1 MRDQLKLDIKIC
13 LVKNGYP
20 PQYTP
25 EVFRE
30 VMDQVENFKENET
43 FGIRKLENIEDDRD
57 VRNLIYQ
64 RIQVDMTIS
73 DAALQREAM
82 ELYGERYPDMS
93 LNEWRHVIGTYT
105 QMVRESTKPK
115 AKEISMQQ
123 YGMAA
128 EPDVEE

>member
-1 MRDQLKLDIKIC
+1 MRDDLKKKIKIC

-30 VMDQVENFKENET
+30 VMDQVENFKENENV
-43 FGIRKLENIEDDRD
+43 GIRKLENIEDDRD

-64 RIQVDMTIS
+64 RLLMNPNIS
-73 DAALQREAM
+73 DADLQSEAI

-93 LNEWRHVIGTYT
+93 LNEWRRVVVAYT
-105 QMVRESTKPK
+105 PMIRAAAQRKQEDN
-115 AKEISMQQ
+115 SMRQ

-128 EPDVEE
+128 ES